1 MAYYKRTNKQ
11 GPKAPTLPPTRRT
24 LPWSPEQKAFFCA
37 VQEIQAG
44 QNLGL
49 EARAGTGKTTSALEA
64 CWILLEKNP
73 SARILFCAFNKSVAV
88 ELGSKVPQGV
98 NASTLHSHGYAA
110 VRKAW
115 GKRFPKLSIGD
126 DVARNFARAFLGD
139 SDETNEDRQLYAE
152 VVNLAKDTLAHTPEQ
167 VRACMDK
174 FGKQPSSNPE
184 AFAKSVSEALTAMA
198 KGPGQSKDGAPQIS
212 FTDMI
217 WLPVVNGWTPETY
230 NVVFIDESQDLSPA
244 KAELAKASVLKG
256 GNIIYVGDPRQ
267 AIYSWAGA
275 DTDSFDKLTEALNAR
290 ILPLTYTRR
299 CGKVIVSEAQSI
311 VGDFHAF
318 DDAHEGE
325 ISSAKYGELLEK
337 LRKGD
342 AVVSRTN
349 APLVRLFFKLM
360 KVNAR
365 NGQKVCLLG
374 REFGTRI
381 ASRIKSWRK
390 KSKNKGF
397 NVINL
402 LECNA
407 EWCANERARI
417 EGRGGNA
424 EGVIDQ
430 AEAIAAI
437 CEELSVNVNDPA
449 SVDEVLDRCES
460 FSDDMSEDA
469 IVLSS
474 THKFKGL
481 ERKVVFI
488 LKDTYMPKWSKNTKE
503 EENLLYVGITRA
515 INTLV
520 YVSGTG
526 KGE

>member
-11 GPKAPTLPPTRRT
+11 GSKQPTLPPTRRS

-37 VQEIQAG
+37 VQELTQG

-64 CWILLEKNP
+64 CWILLERNP
-73 SARILFCAFNKSVAV
+73 SARILFCAFNKSVAL
-88 ELGSKVPQGV
+88 ELGSKVPSGV

-110 VRKAW
+110 VRKFW
-115 GKRFPKLSIGD
+115 GKRFPKLTIGD
-126 DVARNFARAFLGD
+126 DVAKNFARAFLGD
-139 SDETNEDRQLYAE
+139 EEETLEDRQVYAE
-152 VVNLAKDTLAHTPEQ
+152 VVNLSKDRLAHTPEQ
-167 VRACMDK
+167 VREVMDQ

-184 AFAKSVSEALTAMA
+184 AFAKSVSEALASMA
-198 KGPGQSKDGAPQIS
+198 KGPGQSRDGAPMIS

-217 WLPVVNGWTPETY
+217 WLPVVNGWAPETY

-244 KAELAKASVLKG
+244 KAELAKSSVVKG

-275 DTDSFDKLTEALNAR
+275 DTDSFERLTSALDAR

-299 CGKVIVSEAQSI
+299 CGKVIVGEAQGI
-311 VGDFHAF
+311 VPDFHAF

-325 ISSAKYGELLEK
+325 ISSAKYEDLVEK

-349 APLVRLFFKLM
+349 APLVRLFFRLM

-365 NGQKVCLLG
+365 NGQRVCLLG
-374 REFGTRI
+374 KEFGTRI
-381 ASRIKSWRK
+381 ASRIKTWRK
-390 KSKNKGF
+390 KSGNAKSF
-397 NVINL
+397 NVSML
-402 LECNA
+402 LEKNA

-430 AEAIAAI
+430 AEAIAAL
-437 CEELSVNVNDPA
+437 CEELSSNVETPE
-449 SVDEVLDRCES
+449 SVDEVIERCES
-460 FSDDMSEDA
+460 FSDDMSPDA

-481 ERKVVFI
+481 ERKVVFM
-488 LKDTYMPKWSKNTKE
+488 LTDTYMPKWSKNVKE
-503 EENLLYVGITRA
+503 EENLKYVCITRA

-526 KGE
+526 K